1 MQNHYRDN
9 QEIDLLEV
17 DQQLQMCDHVLA
29 GPWIGEFGWELFC
42 FQGYLRKLRH
52 DNPHIKSFNVISRT
66 GRGVLYEDFCDTY
79 IEWDCP
85 GTELTGALCMGY
97 DATEAV
103 NYAYD
108 LMEALKLDKCLWIPT
123 QTFIINYH
131 ADGPRYEEYFKIF
144 NERQEFVKFGKA
156 NPEKTFDVIIHARST
171 AKFQSGDRNWPMA
184 KWHELVKMLAND
196 GRKIGCIGLEGQAL
210 DLPRTT
216 NLLDIPLEET
226 VQVLAN
232 SKFLVIPSLTE
243 SFSLAVGESLS
254 VGTPVIVTNQT
265 DWEVE
270 KYNCGIKIKPDPEHL
285 KIAMLTM
292 IRKSNDEIIEM
303 GNNGKKLIKSMYSPK
318 KFKTKINDIIK
329 EVQKND

>member
-9 QEIDLLEV
+9 QEIDLIEV

-210 DLPRTT
+210 DLPRTE

-232 SKFLVIPSLTE
+232 SKCI
-243 SFSLAVGESLS
+243 
-254 VGTPVIVTNQT
+254 VGTSSGPMHLASLCGCPQVLISECVESGGKDNERRYKYDWNPLKTPVHLV
-265 DWEVE
+265 
-270 KYNCGIKIKPDPEHL
+270 KYENSKMH
-285 KIAMLTM
+285 
-292 IRKSNDEIIEM
+292 
-303 GNNGKKLIKSMYSPK
+303 NGWNPPVDKVKDLI
-318 KFKTKINDIIK
+318 D
-329 EVQKND
+329 DLLL